1 VWAHSFTFSHTPRS
15 VNVIPESHSQPT
27 PCLGREPK
35 AKVMTHKFFMSWME
49 PLGTMEEHLNKLGI
63 MANKLMPLKQLS
75 FDEMKIIVIL

>member
-1 VWAHSFTFSHTPRS
+1 
-15 VNVIPESHSQPT
+15 
-27 PCLGREPK
+27 
-35 AKVMTHKFFMSWME
+35 ME